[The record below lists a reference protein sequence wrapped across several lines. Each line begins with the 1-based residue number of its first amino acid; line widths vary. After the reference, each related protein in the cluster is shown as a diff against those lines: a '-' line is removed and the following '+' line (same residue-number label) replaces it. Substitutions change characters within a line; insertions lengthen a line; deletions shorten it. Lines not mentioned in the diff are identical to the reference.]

1 MTCAACQDFARNRH
15 SGSYRTGC
23 PDCTARH
30 LSQSPAFAES
40 AKNGSITQAY
50 RAALDKAFGAD
61 WLTGHA
67 EVKRFAGLV
76 KGAPL

>member
-1 MTCAACQDFARNRH
+1 MKCPACDDFARNRL
-15 SGSYRTGC
+15 SGSYQTGC
-23 PDCTARH
+23 NNCTARH

-40 AKNGSITQAY
+40 AKNGNISQAY

-61 WLTGHA
+61 WLAGHA